1 MLHDGRREKKST
13 QYNDASKNSARHA
26 TTAAVSAFLG
36 YLLRFSIFASSIP
49 RLKTHARSVH
59 TSCVETHALFL
70 PFIATQQHGS
80 SPGST
85 HPPSPARQRHSKV
98 TLKGQFKGRSWMSHG
113 EGLFLGAPRARSAPT
128 RGARRFCRVL
138 AFGFRFSPFRFPSL
152 GSTLDIGPTQWPWP
166 WPRLAGMVSWWPVH
180 VSCVV
185 PRRERLVLVLIFH

>member
-70 PFIATQQHGS
+70 PFIATQHHGS

-113 EGLFLGAPRARSAPT
+113 EGLFLGAPRARA
-128 RGARRFCRVL
+128 RGAFSLPRASSHVCPLRPCGALPLMFVQGRHVNVSKSKMWTVEWFRR
-138 AFGFRFSPFRFPSL
+138 PS
-152 GSTLDIGPTQWPWP
+152 
-166 WPRLAGMVSWWPVH
+166 
-180 VSCVV
+180 
-185 PRRERLVLVLIFH
+185 